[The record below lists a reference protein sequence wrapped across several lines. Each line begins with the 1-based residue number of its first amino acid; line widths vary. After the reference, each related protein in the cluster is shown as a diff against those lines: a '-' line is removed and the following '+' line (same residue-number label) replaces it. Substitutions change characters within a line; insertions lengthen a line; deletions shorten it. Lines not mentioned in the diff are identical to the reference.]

1 MAADVITRFRLE
13 TTQFDSKLRDTAKTL
28 QDIAR
33 TAQSG
38 GKNFNDF
45 SKKSIEAAR
54 ALGTVQSGA
63 ANTKDKLKD
72 LVGSFNDAAKAYN
85 SLNETA
91 KKGEFGKALEA
102 SLQKLQQDIKQ
113 TKEEL
118 YGLGDAV
125 KSKSGG
131 LFGNLGDKM
140 GGAMQVF
147 AGNVM
152 TKIAGMGV
160 ELAGEMGEMI
170 TQGIE
175 LAKQG
180 EGIRIAFER
189 LGRGDILDGLR
200 KATHGTVTDLELMK
214 AAVKFNDFKLPLDE
228 LATMLSFAQ
237 QKAKDTGQ
245 SVDYLVESIVNGL
258 GRQSTQILDNL
269 GLSQSEVKRRTAEVG
284 DMTKAVG
291 EIIREQMS
299 AAGDYVETAADRA
312 AQAHVS
318 LQNKMEELGRKFSPL
333 SEASNN
339 FWTSMKIGILDIIGG
354 PLTDLLNKLT
364 QVGRMM
370 NTYSQMGG
378 SGKVG
383 RMITNLSGA
392 REGNR
397 QSIYQQQ
404 QQQFWRYINP
414 REQYLKDIDAWHRG
428 ERNKALQGRINA
440 IRDKYGSLD
449 TTKIQAEVD
458 ASKKM
463 LSDYNAA
470 SKPLLNPVKVII
482 DTDDAT
488 RNVSELK
495 KQLAE
500 LQAQRKKV
508 SAGSEKAKQLDTQ
521 IRNLKAD
528 IKLQEPGALNG
539 GGRTL
544 SKSEQAQQKFEQ
556 AQKDYN
562 QALDQA
568 TLEVKAGTI
577 NSAEAKKKELQAT
590 ESLWKSIGDARE
602 TYDSPKLKEAQA
614 KVEQDIIRLGGE
626 VTKAVEA
633 QKQIDQASREHAA
646 AQKKLSEAHIR
657 LSEAQKSGNLKEI
670 YAAEKKVTAAQQEVK
685 RLETIKVNVETG
697 TVDLPDIPKEI
708 EQVVST
714 KVGEV
719 VTPDIAEE
727 LTQVVNIVPG
737 TVNLPDIPKEQ
748 EVNIIANTENISA
761 EITHLK
767 EKLGGLEIGTLDF
780 NKTQANLVDM
790 TTLQTIINEHMKNGL
805 NIDSSVTHNIFSRIK
820 DGFNIDDNEWR
831 DLVNKIN
838 EKLKEMKLEPISI
851 EFKTGEIAKDGKIIK
866 SSYKDAASA
875 VNSLGSALSGLD
887 DPGAKIAGTI
897 AQAIANIA
905 LAFSS
910 ADLKEG
916 ESGNIWYWI
925 AATAAGMA
933 TMISTI
939 SAIHSATGYQN
950 GGVVKGY
957 QRGGVVKG
965 YAGGK
970 PVMGY
975 AGGGSIGSAISGGMI
990 TGSTYSNDQIP
1001 IMANAGEVV
1010 LTNAMTTTLAS
1021 KLNDQSNT
1029 GYVPSH
1035 ISGEQIYIA
1044 LNRFMRRSGRGE
1056 IVTWK
1061 S

>member
-269 GLSQSEVKRRTAEVG
+269 GLSQSEVKKRTAEVG

-333 SEASNN
+333 QEASNN
-339 FWTSMKIGILDIIGG
+339 FWTSMKIGILDIVGG
-354 PLTDLLNKLT
+354 PLTRLLNGLTEAGRLQNMLKDMNGEPGRGNTKVDQQIKKLN
-364 QVGRMM
+364 VIKKA
-370 NTYSQMGG
+370 GG
-378 SGKVG
+378 SDYIFNSTLNG
-383 RMITNLSGA
+383 MM
-392 REGNR
+392 EDYNR
-397 QSIYQQQ
+397 QIMALDAQIKNGGKRQGAGSGESQDVKYLQQKMDA
-404 QQQFWRYINP
+404 
-414 REQYLKDIDAWHRG
+414 LK
-428 ERNKALQGRINA
+428 EM
-440 IRDKYGSLD
+440 RDQL
-449 TTKIQAEVD
+449 
-458 ASKKM
+458 
-463 LSDYNAA
+463 AA
-470 SKPLLNPVKVII
+470 GAKELSKPVDVNQV
-482 DTDDAT
+482 
-488 RNVSELK
+488 
-495 KQLAE
+495 
-500 LQAQRKKV
+500 
-508 SAGSEKAKQLDTQ
+508 
-521 IRNLKAD
+521 KAD
-528 IKLQEPGALNG
+528 IRGLDTGGSSKTQPEYLDFYKALLKNESQNLKKEAPFQSVYAMLKG
-539 GGRTL
+539 NSEKFDPESVLGSTDKWDAFKNTIIDDTAEIKDAFSNLNEWTKDFNPYEDLIEKENADLKKMVETATL
-544 SKSEQAQQKFEQ
+544 ASNALSGIGQAFASIEDPASKVAGTIMQTIATI
-556 AQKDYN
+556 AMGY
-562 QALDQA
+562 AQA
-568 TLEVKAGTI
+568 TL
-577 NSAEAKKKELQAT
+577 
-590 ESLWKSIGDARE
+590 
-602 TYDSPKLKEAQA
+602 
-614 KVEQDIIRLGGE
+614 
-626 VTKAVEA
+626 
-633 QKQIDQASREHAA
+633 AA
-646 AQKKLSEAHIR
+646 AQT
-657 LSEAQKSGNLKEI
+657 GNPWVW
-670 YAAEKKVTAAQQEVK
+670 AA
-685 RLETIKVNVETG
+685 
-697 TVDLPDIPKEI
+697 
-708 EQVVST
+708 
-714 KVGEV
+714 
-719 VTPDIAEE
+719 
-727 LTQVVNIVPG
+727 
-737 TVNLPDIPKEQ
+737 
-748 EVNIIANTENISA
+748 
-761 EITHLK
+761 
-767 EKLGGLEIGTLDF
+767 F
-780 NKTQANLVDM
+780 
-790 TTLQTIINEHMKNGL
+790 
-805 NIDSSVTHNIFSRIK
+805 
-820 DGFNIDDNEWR
+820 
-831 DLVNKIN
+831 
-838 EKLKEMKLEPISI
+838 
-851 EFKTGEIAKDGKIIK
+851 
-866 SSYKDAASA
+866 AAS
-875 VNSLGSALSGLD
+875 GL
-887 DPGAKIAGTI
+887 
-897 AQAIANIA
+897 AQMV
-905 LAFSS
+905 S
-910 ADLKEG
+910 
-916 ESGNIWYWI
+916 
-925 AATAAGMA
+925 
-933 TMISTI
+933 MISTI
-939 SAIHSATGYQN
+939 HSSTGYQN

-975 AGGGSIGSAISGGMI
+975 AGGGSIGSAISGGMV

-1010 LTNAMTTTLAS
+1010 LNTAQAGVIANRLNSQDRGIHIFGEIEGEKIILAANTTF
-1021 KLNDQSNT
+1021 KRK
-1029 GYVPSH
+1029 
-1035 ISGEQIYIA
+1035 GE
-1044 LNRFMRRSGRGE
+1044 GE
-1056 IVTWK
+1056 IVTW
-1061 S
+1061 